1 MARENTEERE
11 FVRVETQLP
20 LHYRQLSPG
29 EYRRQKGA
37 HLAGPAASDQFSF
50 PARGALVFAG

>member
-29 EYRRQKGA
+29 EYRREK
-37 HLAGPAASDQFSF
+37 
-50 PARGALVFAG
+50 ARILLDRQARINFLFQLVERWSS

>member
-29 EYRRQKGA
+29 EYRREK
-37 HLAGPAASDQFSF
+37 
-50 PARGALVFAG
+50 ARILLDRQARINSLFQLVERWSS